1 MVELTSSYTI
11 YSLISPTYLFYH
23 ALINYVVH
31 SKLELKFASQKN
43 PHILLD
49 PPLKLGFDESIR
61 SKMFEFSWGSAVTPT
76 PNAYPN
82 LLNKKASTPF
92 ERKYHIVCITFL
104 VCVDAGE
111 N

>member
-1 MVELTSSYTI
+1 MVELTSPCTI
-11 YSLISPTYLFYH
+11 YSLIFPTYLFYH

-31 SKLELKFASQKN
+31 SKLELKFVSQKN

-49 PPLKLGFDESIR
+49 PLSKLGFDESIR
-61 SKMFEFSWGSAVTPT
+61 YRMFEFSWGSIVTPT
-76 PNAYPN
+76 PYAYPN
-82 LLNKKASTPF
+82 LLNKKALTPS
-92 ERKYHIVCITFL
+92 ERKYHIVCTTFL

>member
-1 MVELTSSYTI
+1 MVELTSPCTI

-31 SKLELKFASQKN
+31 SKLELKFALLKT

-49 PPLKLGFDESIR
+49 PPSKLGFDESIKSR
-61 SKMFEFSWGSAVTPT
+61 MFEFSWSSAVIPT
-76 PNAYPN
+76 PYAYPN
-82 LLNKKASTPF
+82 LLNKKASTPS
-92 ERKYHIVCITFL
+92 ERKYHIVCTTFL